1 LGVKLRRLL
10 EDHNMKTTS
19 DSFDHRS
26 FRLGTVLGGLALLAA
41 LGAFKNFMALFSGE
55 REGYVLF
62 GFLALQYS
70 ASQVWFGY
78 AFSGLTAQLLRIP
91 HILLYG
97 AAAYGLWTRRKW
109 GWYLVFGYLLYI
121 VLSLGVYTLL
131 YPWGW
136 LTRQP
141 FPQPYL
147 WSETRF
153 FFESLFI
160 IGGIEWYL
168 YRQRG
173 LLGVKKRESLPT
185 ISAQQG

>member
-1 LGVKLRRLL
+1 MDAGQ
-10 EDHNMKTTS
+10 S
-19 DSFDHRS
+19 SFDHRA
-26 FRLGTVLGGLALLAA
+26 FRLGTVLGGLGLIAV

-91 HILLYG
+91 HILLYS
-97 AAAYGLWTRRKW
+97 AAAYGLWTCRKW
-109 GWYLVFGYLLYI
+109 AWYLVFGYLLYI
-121 VLSLGVYTLL
+121 VFSLGVYTLL

-136 LTRQP
+136 LTGQP
-141 FPQPYL
+141 FPRPYL
-147 WSETRF
+147 ASETRF

-168 YRQRG
+168 YRRRD
-173 LLGVKKRESLPT
+173 LFGVKKSDQL
-185 ISAQQG
+185 SAVGSQQE

>member
-1 LGVKLRRLL
+1 MEARQ
-10 EDHNMKTTS
+10 DT
-19 DSFDHRS
+19 FDHRA

-41 LGAFKNFMALFSGE
+41 LGAFKNFMAMFSGE
-55 REGYVLF
+55 HEGYVLF

-78 AFSGLTAQLLRIP
+78 AFKGLTAQLLRIP
-91 HILLYG
+91 HILLYS

-109 GWYLVFGYLLYI
+109 AWYLVFGYLLYI

-136 LTRQP
+136 LTGQP

-147 WSETRF
+147 SSETRF

-160 IGGIEWYL
+160 ISGIEWYL
-168 YRQRG
+168 YRRRDLFGVRG
-173 LLGVKKRESLPT
+173 T
-185 ISAQQG
+185 

>member
-1 LGVKLRRLL
+1 MIEGTGQ
-10 EDHNMKTTS
+10 N
-19 DSFDHRS
+19 SFDRRI
-26 FRLGTVLGGLALLAA
+26 FRFGTVLGGLALLAA

-78 AFSGLTAQLLRIP
+78 AFTGMTGQLLRIP
-91 HILLYG
+91 HLLLYS

-109 GWYLVFGYLLYI
+109 AWYLVCGYLLYV

-136 LTRQP
+136 LTGKP

-147 WSETRF
+147 SSETRF
-153 FFESLFI
+153 FFESFFI
-160 IGGIEWYL
+160 IAALEWYL
-168 YRQRG
+168 CRQRE
-173 LLGVKKRESLPT
+173 LFGVKKSERLVVVS
-185 ISAQQG
+185 SQQE

>member
-1 LGVKLRRLL
+1 MDA
-10 EDHNMKTTS
+10 EQNFFDHNA
-19 DSFDHRS
+19 

-91 HILLYG
+91 HILLYS
-97 AAAYGLWTRRKW
+97 AAAYGLWTRCKW
-109 GWYLVFGYLLYI
+109 AWYLVFGYLLYI

-136 LTRQP
+136 LTGQP
-141 FPQPYL
+141 YPQPYL
-147 WSETRF
+147 ASETRF

-160 IGGIEWYL
+160 IAGIECYF
-168 YRQRG
+168 YRRRD
-173 LLGVKKRESLPT
+173 LFGVKKSDQLLAV
-185 ISAQQG
+185 SSQQEQEEK

>member
-1 LGVKLRRLL
+1 MDAEQNFFDRRA
-10 EDHNMKTTS
+10 
-19 DSFDHRS
+19 
-26 FRLGTVLGGLALLAA
+26 FRFGTVLGGLALLAA

-91 HILLYG
+91 HILLYS
-97 AAAYGLWTRRKW
+97 AAAYGLWTCRKW
-109 GWYLVFGYLLYI
+109 AWYLVFGYLLYI
-121 VLSLGVYTLL
+121 VFSLGVYTLL

-136 LTRQP
+136 LTGQP

-147 WSETRF
+147 SSETRF

-160 IGGIEWYL
+160 ISGIEWYL
-168 YRQRG
+168 YRRRD
-173 LLGVKKRESLPT
+173 LFGVKKSEQL
-185 ISAQQG
+185 SAVGSQQE